1 MREYTLTVGN
11 IEKSIA
17 TLVDL
22 DYNML
27 EVPRYLLPSTVAP
40 GSIVRISMTHDITEE
55 ERRNAALVKME
66 KDIKSRQIG
75 KGTKILEE

>member
-1 MREYTLTVGN
+1 M
-11 IEKSIA
+11 A

-27 EVPRYLLPSTVAP
+27 EIPRYLLPSTVAP

-55 ERRNAALVKME
+55 ERRSAALAKME
-66 KDIKSRQIG
+66 RDIKARQLG